1 MMPALAM
8 GQMTST
14 TGRRGLVLATVLLAV
29 FAINLDV
36 TIVNVALPDLGREL
50 NASTRDLQWIV
61 DGYNLAFAALVLAA
75 GSLGDRFG
83 RRPALLVGL
92 VGFAA
97 ASGVGAAVGSP
108 AALITVRFVMGAF
121 AAMIYPTTLSVIN
134 NVFPDRADRAKA
146 IGLWG
151 AVTGLGVA
159 FGPVTGGFLLA
170 HFSWPSVFIALVPVA
185 LLGAILTFAF
195 VPESS
200 NPAEAHV
207 DVPGLVASSAAIGSL
222 VYTIIEAPGR
232 GWGSVPTLVGFAI
245 TAALIMSFIV
255 LEYRSADPMIDISLF
270 RTPAFSA
277 ASGAV
282 TVCFFALY
290 GFIFLITQY
299 FQFVRGY
306 GTLSTGTRIL
316 PVAVTIGVGSVVGA
330 RLAGRIGTRIV
341 VVTGLVL
348 FAGSFAWMAVA
359 STFISYGWIVVV
371 MVLMGLGLGLTSAP
385 ATESILSVLPP
396 AKTGVGSAV
405 NDATREAGGT
415 LGVAVI
421 GSVFLSLYAR
431 RIDSSLFA
439 HLPGATHTAAR
450 TSVAAAAQT
459 VARAPAPLQHPL
471 LTGFNASFMS
481 GLHTASAVAAG
492 VCILG
497 ALGALALPGKRGMA
511 ISTAAARV
519 AGSTGAHLDIAAG
532 QRPSDLDRG

>member
-1 MMPALAM
+1 MTTTAERRTQVPA
-8 GQMTST
+8 
-14 TGRRGLVLATVLLAV
+14 GRRGLVLATVCLAV
-29 FAINLDV
+29 FVINLDV
-36 TIVNVALPDLGREL
+36 TIVNVALPDLSREL
-50 NASTRDLQWIV
+50 DASTKDLQWIV

-92 VGFAA
+92 LGFAA
-97 ASGVGAAVGSP
+97 ASGVGAAMGSP
-108 AALITVRFVMGAF
+108 TGLIVARFVMGAF
-121 AAMIYPTTLSVIN
+121 AAMIYPTTLSVISN
-134 NVFPDRADRAKA
+134 IYPERGERAKA

-159 FGPVTGGFLLA
+159 FGPITGGFLLT

-185 LLGAILTFAF
+185 LLGAVLTYAF

-207 DVPGLVASSAAIGSL
+207 DIPGLIASSAAISSL
-222 VYTIIEAPGR
+222 VYTIIEAPDR

-255 LEYRSADPMIDISLF
+255 LENRSPDPMLDVSLF

-299 FQFVRGY
+299 FQFIRGY
-306 GTLSTGTRIL
+306 GPLSTGVRIL
-316 PVAVTIGVGSVVGA
+316 PVAVTIGIGSIVGA
-330 RLAGRIGTRIV
+330 RLAGRIGTRSV
-341 VVTGLVL
+341 VVIGLTL
-348 FAGSFAWMAVA
+348 FASSFTWMTLA
-359 STFISYGWIVVV
+359 STYIAYGWIVAI

-385 ATESILSVLPP
+385 ATESILSVLPA
-396 AKTGVGSAV
+396 AKTGIGSAV

-421 GSVFLSLYAR
+421 GSVFLSLYSR
-431 RIDSSLFA
+431 GIDGSPFA
-439 HLPGATHTAAR
+439 ELPGAGSSEVS

-459 VARAPAPLQHPL
+459 VTGAPSELRQAL
-471 LTGFNASFMS
+471 LSSFNDSFMS

-492 VCILG
+492 VCVLG
-497 ALGALALPGKRGMA
+497 AIGALALPGRHDMA
-511 ISTAAARV
+511 INRLPTRPIDAPNQALRV
-519 AGSTGAHLDIAAG
+519 PT
-532 QRPSDLDRG
+532 